1 MKKKI
6 FLVCATL
13 IVLAA
18 AVVGVKAYN
27 YYSMSPLMRANIE
40 ALSNP
45 EYPVKVKGYEM
56 KRVLKEIKLPYN
68 ASVGMNLN
76 GTTIT
81 LADIKAGVY
90 LAFISCCVSTNDK
103 EKECPFAYQNKDC

>member
-27 YYSMSPLMRANIE
+27 YYSMSPLMRANI
-40 ALSNP
+40 
-45 EYPVKVKGYEM
+45 
-56 KRVLKEIKLPYN
+56 
-68 ASVGMNLN
+68 
-76 GTTIT
+76 
-81 LADIKAGVY
+81 
-90 LAFISCCVSTNDK
+90 
-103 EKECPFAYQNKDC
+103 

>member
-27 YYSMSPLMRANIE
+27 YYSMPELMRANLV
-40 ALSNP
+40 ALSQDEIARSPYYSVSMECSKCKNGNIIGCMWDCEWDSP
-45 EYPVKVKGYEM
+45 NTCKPGKCSNKSCTNVGYFM
-56 KRVLKEIKLPYN
+56 
-68 ASVGMNLN
+68 
-76 GTTIT
+76 
-81 LADIKAGVY
+81 
-90 LAFISCCVSTNDK
+90 
-103 EKECPFAYQNKDC
+103 Q